1 MISDTYRVMQYNV
14 LRQKAGWTLR
24 TELFEFPFKE
34 RAKNVAKAISDISP
48 DIVLLSERHD
58 EWAGIDTRAVAMEDG
73 PVELAELLGGKYAIA
88 QDRITHNGFTAVNR
102 VPIAYN
108 VNRLR
113 LVDSGFIALT
123 EEYPFDRS
131 ENKRTATWAI
141 FEDSGDSSSKGQRF
155 AAFNTHWSIMEHKG
169 NSYAAIRAQQSAEMQ
184 TLINDTR
191 FQDMPRIV
199 GGDFNALYN
208 FDIMQALLE
217 NCGLTHAD
225 MEINGK
231 ITWNSVDHIAI
242 AGANIS
248 SYSRRR
254 VDNASDHPPIYV
266 DFTINNKNRTGGFQK

>member
-1 MISDTYRVMQYNV
+1 MISGTYRVMQYNV
-14 LRQKAGWTLR
+14 LHQKINWTVR
-24 TELFEFPFKE
+24 TELFEFPFKDRE
-34 RAKNVAKAISDISP
+34 KNVANAILDVAP

-58 EWAGIDTRAVAMEDG
+58 EWAGINTGAVAMENGSVD
-73 PVELAELLGGKYAIA
+73 LAGLMKGKYAIA
-88 QDRITHNGFTAVNR
+88 QDRITYNGTTAVNR

-131 ENKRTATWAI
+131 ENKRTATWAV
-141 FEDSGDSSSKGQRF
+141 FEDISDLSSKGQRF
-155 AAFNTHWSIMEHKG
+155 SAFNTHWSIMEYKG
-169 NSYAAIRAQQSAEMQ
+169 RSYASIRAQQSAEMQ
-184 TLINDTR
+184 DLINHTR
-191 FQDMPRIV
+191 FQNMPRVV

-208 FDIMQALLE
+208 FDILQDLLV
-217 NCGLTHAD
+217 NCKLTHAD

-242 AGANIS
+242 AGAKIT
-248 SYSRRR
+248 SYTRRW

-266 DFTINNKNRTGGFQK
+266 DFSINNK